1 MTDPLVAFLH
11 PRGVVLVGVSTSPEK
26 LGYGVARNLVK
37 SGFAGAISLVS
48 QRAGRLFERRVY
60 ANLADVPDPVDLAVL
75 VIPASA
81 VPEALLACGARGIH
95 AVTILSAG
103 FREAGPDG
111 VELERNCLQ
120 IAETH
125 GIRLLGPNCIG
136 TIDTHFPL
144 DTSFLQPPMP
154 PAGSIAFL
162 SHSGAFCAAVVDW
175 SRRQGFGFSQI
186 VSLGNQADVNETDM
200 LPLAAQDDQ
209 TRVIALYMEG
219 VTDGAEFV
227 RVASEVCRQKPVV
240 ALKVGRTQAGQKA
253 AASHT
258 AALAASDSAFD
269 AAFAKAGVFRASS
282 TEQMFDWAHA
292 LETCPLPRGN
302 RVAILT
308 DAGGPGVM
316 AADALDQHGLTL
328 AALGDAS
335 RAQLALLL
343 PAAASLQNPV
353 DMLASASPDDYA
365 ACLQILADDRAVDAL
380 LVILPPPPM
389 FTAEAVAEALIPVIK
404 ASPKPVLV
412 ALLGSDLTARAF
424 DRFNRSR
431 IPTYPFPERAISAL
445 GILVRRAKAVA
456 KFGAGTSP
464 HPPIAPS
471 AGIETPTALLAAY
484 GIQVVPI
491 VRAHSESEAAA
502 LAQTEGFPVVM
513 KIASAD
519 ISHKS
524 DVGGVILNLKD
535 GRDVASAYT
544 QLVKDVLSRMPGAHI
559 DGVSIQ
565 RQILGGQEV
574 IIGVVRDPNF
584 GPLVMFGSG
593 GVEAEGRGDV
603 AFALAPL
610 DDSEADDLLRRT
622 WAGRR
627 LDGFRNLPPVDKG
640 AVRQALVS
648 LSWLAHDHP
657 EIEELE
663 INPLAVLA
671 SGAYALDV
679 RART

>member
-11 PRGVVLVGVSTSPEK
+11 PRGVVIVGVSTSPEK

-37 SGFAGAISLVS
+37 SGFTGAINFVS
-48 QRAGRLFERRVY
+48 HRAGKLFERPLH

-75 VIPASA
+75 VVPASA

-111 VELERNCLQ
+111 AELERKCLQ
-120 IAETH
+120 IAQTQ

-136 TIDTHFPL
+136 TIDTHVPL

-175 SRRQGFGFSQI
+175 SRQQGFGFSQI

-200 LPLAAQDDQ
+200 LPLAAQDDH

-219 VTDGAEFV
+219 VSDGAEFV
-227 RVASEVCRQKPVV
+227 RAASEASRMKPLV

-258 AALAASDSAFD
+258 AALAASDTAFD

-292 LETCPLPRGN
+292 LENCPLPRSN

-316 AADALDQHGLTL
+316 AADALDSAGLAL
-328 AALGDAS
+328 AGLDDAS
-335 RAQLALLL
+335 RAALANLL
-343 PAAASLQNPV
+343 PAAASLLNPV
-353 DMLASASPDDYA
+353 DMLASASPADYA
-365 ACLQILADDRAVDAL
+365 ACLQILADAQPVDAL

-389 FTAEAVAEALIPVIK
+389 FKAEAVAEALIPVIK
-404 ASPKPVLV
+404 ASPKPVVV

-424 DRFNRSR
+424 DRFNESR

-445 GILVRRAKAVA
+445 GILARRAKAVA
-456 KFGAGTSP
+456 RFGEGTSP
-464 HPPIAPS
+464 RRPDSGGRRCGDAD
-471 AGIETPTALLAAY
+471 GIIGRIRNPGCPDRSGAFRERGGCP
-484 GIQVVPI
+484 GPD
-491 VRAHSESEAAA
+491 R
-502 LAQTEGFPVVM
+502 GFPGCDEDCLTGH
-513 KIASAD
+513 SAQ
-519 ISHKS
+519 
-524 DVGGVILNLKD
+524 V
-535 GRDVASAYT
+535 
-544 QLVKDVLSRMPGAHI
+544 
-559 DGVSIQ
+559 
-565 RQILGGQEV
+565 
-574 IIGVVRDPNF
+574 
-584 GPLVMFGSG
+584 
-593 GVEAEGRGDV
+593 
-603 AFALAPL
+603 
-610 DDSEADDLLRRT
+610 
-622 WAGRR
+622 GRR
-627 LDGFRNLPPVDKG
+627 RCHSQSTRWRRG
-640 AVRQALVS
+640 
-648 LSWLAHDHP
+648 H
-657 EIEELE
+657 
-663 INPLAVLA
+663 
-671 SGAYALDV
+671 
-679 RART
+679 